1 MMTALGVLIGQW
13 LKSLQKQTNL
23 ILLIYLEKYMNTMTT
38 EINMINANNFVVT
51 QQSRAYL
58 MSLLNT
64 KEQKM
69 FKDFVKS
76 LGVK

>member
-1 MMTALGVLIGQW
+1 
-13 LKSLQKQTNL
+13 
-23 ILLIYLEKYMNTMTT
+23 MNIMTT

-51 QQSRAYL
+51 QQSRHKL

-76 LGVK
+76 LGAK

>member
-1 MMTALGVLIGQW
+1 
-13 LKSLQKQTNL
+13 
-23 ILLIYLEKYMNTMTT
+23 MNTMVT

-51 QQSRAYL
+51 QQSRDKL
-58 MSLLNT
+58 MSLLND

-76 LGVK
+76 LGTK

>member
-1 MMTALGVLIGQW
+1 
-13 LKSLQKQTNL
+13 
-23 ILLIYLEKYMNTMTT
+23 MNTMNT

-51 QQSRAYL
+51 QQSRDKL
-58 MSLLNT
+58 ISLLNT

-76 LGVK
+76 LGAK

>member
-1 MMTALGVLIGQW
+1 
-13 LKSLQKQTNL
+13 
-23 ILLIYLEKYMNTMTT
+23 MNTMNT
-38 EINMINANNFVVT
+38 EISMTNANNFVVT
-51 QQSRAYL
+51 QQSRDKL

-76 LGVK
+76 LSK

>member
-1 MMTALGVLIGQW
+1 
-13 LKSLQKQTNL
+13 
-23 ILLIYLEKYMNTMTT
+23 MNTMVT
-38 EINMINANNFVVT
+38 EINMINANNFIVT
-51 QQSRAYL
+51 QQSRDKL

>member
-1 MMTALGVLIGQW
+1 
-13 LKSLQKQTNL
+13 
-23 ILLIYLEKYMNTMTT
+23 MNTMNT

-51 QQSRAYL
+51 QQSRDKL
-58 MSLLNT
+58 LSLLNT

-76 LGVK
+76 LGAK

>member
-1 MMTALGVLIGQW
+1 
-13 LKSLQKQTNL
+13 
-23 ILLIYLEKYMNTMTT
+23 MNNMNT

-51 QQSRAYL
+51 QQSRDKL

-76 LGVK
+76 LGAK

>member
-1 MMTALGVLIGQW
+1 M
-13 LKSLQKQTNL
+13 SN
-23 ILLIYLEKYMNTMTT
+23 MNT
-38 EINMINANNFVVT
+38 EINMINANNFDVT
-51 QQSRAYL
+51 KQSRDKL

-76 LGVK
+76 LSK

>member
-1 MMTALGVLIGQW
+1 MSNV
-13 LKSLQKQTNL
+13 N
-23 ILLIYLEKYMNTMTT
+23 T

-51 QQSRAYL
+51 KQSRDKL

-69 FKDFVKS
+69 FKDFIKQVGK
-76 LGVK
+76 

>member
-1 MMTALGVLIGQW
+1 
-13 LKSLQKQTNL
+13 
-23 ILLIYLEKYMNTMTT
+23 
-38 EINMINANNFVVT
+38 MINANNFVVT
-51 QQSRAYL
+51 KQSRDKL

-76 LGVK
+76 LGAK

>member
-1 MMTALGVLIGQW
+1 MMKKEI
-13 LKSLQKQTNL
+13 SL
-23 ILLIYLEKYMNTMTT
+23 LE
-38 EINMINANNFVVT
+38 ANQYNSSK
-51 QQSRAYL
+51 QSRDKL

>member
-1 MMTALGVLIGQW
+1 
-13 LKSLQKQTNL
+13 
-23 ILLIYLEKYMNTMTT
+23 MNTMNT

-51 QQSRAYL
+51 QQSRDKL

-76 LGVK
+76 LGV

>member
-1 MMTALGVLIGQW
+1 
-13 LKSLQKQTNL
+13 
-23 ILLIYLEKYMNTMTT
+23 MNTMNT

-51 QQSRAYL
+51 QQSRDKL

>member
-1 MMTALGVLIGQW
+1 
-13 LKSLQKQTNL
+13 
-23 ILLIYLEKYMNTMTT
+23 MNTMVT

-51 QQSRAYL
+51 KQSRDKL

-76 LGVK
+76 LGAK

>member
-1 MMTALGVLIGQW
+1 
-13 LKSLQKQTNL
+13 
-23 ILLIYLEKYMNTMTT
+23 MNTMNT

-51 QQSRAYL
+51 QQSRDKL

-64 KEQKM
+64 NEQKM

>member
-1 MMTALGVLIGQW
+1 
-13 LKSLQKQTNL
+13 
-23 ILLIYLEKYMNTMTT
+23 MTT

-51 QQSRAYL
+51 QQSRDKL